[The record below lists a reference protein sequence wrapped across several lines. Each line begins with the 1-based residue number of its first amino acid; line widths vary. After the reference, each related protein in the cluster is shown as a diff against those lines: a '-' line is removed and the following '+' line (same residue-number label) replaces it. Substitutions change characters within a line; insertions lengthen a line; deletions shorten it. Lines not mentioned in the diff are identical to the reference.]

1 LRNILILLLVF
12 AIGLGAWFLLRDDG
26 LVEEVTEARVAEALI
41 DNGVPPVMT
50 QCMAPRLVDRLS
62 IGQLRALE
70 RIAPDA
76 GEGALPTSTDEA
88 LDRFRRVGDQQAV
101 EQLVIVAGG
110 CGIEI
115 GLDLFGQ

>member
-1 LRNILILLLVF
+1 MRNIVILVLVF
-12 AIGLGAWFLLRDDG
+12 LIGLGAWLFLREDG
-26 LVEEVTEARVAEALI
+26 LMEQVTEARVAEALL

-62 IGQLRALE
+62 IDQLRKLE
-70 RIAPDA
+70 RIAPGK
-76 GEGALPTSTDEA
+76 GEPALPTSTDAA
-88 LDRFRRVGDQQAV
+88 LERIQRVDDDQAV
-101 EQLVIVAGG
+101 EQLALVAGR